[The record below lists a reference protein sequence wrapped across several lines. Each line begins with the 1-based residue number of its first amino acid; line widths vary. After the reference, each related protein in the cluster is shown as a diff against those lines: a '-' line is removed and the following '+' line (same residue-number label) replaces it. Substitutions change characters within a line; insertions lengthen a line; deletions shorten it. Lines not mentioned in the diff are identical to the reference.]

1 MSGLGCENVIESGDS
16 IYMFYKKNIRSLL
29 NHVCVHV
36 SFTEEPDF
44 QTKYFHLVSTIKYMF
59 VSVFK

>member
-16 IYMFYKKNIRSLL
+16 IYMFHKKQSSLL
-29 NHVCVHV
+29 NHVCVRV